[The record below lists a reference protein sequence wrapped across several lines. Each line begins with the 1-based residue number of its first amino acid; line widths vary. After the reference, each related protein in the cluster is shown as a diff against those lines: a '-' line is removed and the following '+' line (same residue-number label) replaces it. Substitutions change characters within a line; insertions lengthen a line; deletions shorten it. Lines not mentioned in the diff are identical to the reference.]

1 MWKLYSIGFGLMAT
15 AMIALG
21 VILFIV
27 TLLNPGSGDAAPEW
41 VLLVRAL
48 VAVVLGVIAALLAV
62 AAWRQA
68 QRPQM

>member
-1 MWKLYSIGFGLMAT
+1 MAA

-48 VAVVLGVIAALLAV
+48 VAVVLGVIAALLSV

-68 QRPQM
+68 QRPQV

>member
-1 MWKLYSIGFGLMAT
+1 MWKLYSIGFGLMA
-15 AMIALG
+15 AVMIALG

-27 TLLNPGSGDAAPEW
+27 TLIDPGKGGSAPEW

-48 VAVVLGVIAALLAV
+48 AAVVLGAIAAMLAV

-68 QRPQM
+68 QRPQV

>member
-21 VILFIV
+21 VVLFIV
-27 TLLNPGSGDAAPEW
+27 TLIDPGSADAAPEW

-68 QRPQM
+68 QRPQI